1 MPEVNLQCILHIR
14 HKYPS
19 AFISVEVEN
28 PRRVGLEKLAAEAD
42 LVFYAKGWAQA
53 HGYSSMQECLEAQ
66 IDVTPKAKYLCCAW
80 GKEGAALLTKP
91 DNAHITVPAL
101 DVPDTKLVDS
111 IGAGDTFVAGSALGA
126 TRGGKQD
133 AANPG
138 RGGRTRGS
146 GAVGSKFQ
154 SNRGAPRG
162 RGRGQARGRST
173 ASNTGA
179 VVGKESG
186 FGAPAS
192 SSPFAAIKNDAT
204 TASSP
209 FGAPQA
215 SSAFGRPSPTPAS
228 IASNGFG
235 APSISHQPMGNSV
248 QSGRDPRPKA
258 PSHKRAPREQM
269 TESTLAG
276 GSTPVDYQE
285 RYEKLKLDRIK
296 KRENAIKQGQMA
308 DPNQPTLLNKAI
320 TPVGTC
326 TAMCP
331 EFERVE
337 RIVQKMVDRAEKS
350 LDPTTDTFEVK
361 ELKMLKRFRR
371 SAAGY
376 DEQLPSDIRTPNTL
390 LQTMNYLIRHVVM
403 GPDPLGLIHKF
414 VWDRTRSIRN
424 DFSVQQLTKIED
436 IKIAVKCLERI
447 ARFHIV
453 SLHLLSSPD
462 NEEQFDHHQERE
474 QLNNT
479 MLSLMHYYDDNRERM
494 NFPNEPEFRAYYIVL
509 AIHDQRPDVEDR
521 VQKWPPEILQSPKVQ
536 VALELLAAANNYWEY
551 QVVLD
556 EMRSSAISQGFY
568 DRFFS
573 LVDSPAVSYLM
584 GCVAE
589 IYFNNVRQTA
599 IRSIWKAYCRVPISQ
614 QHKNEEWTIPE
625 LTRVLYFDDE
635 SQAEDFC
642 EEQGLQLLERSDG
655 AMYLNW
661 GTSSID
667 VVDFAPSSQHSYSD
681 KYVEAKRGGRTLAAI
696 ILGLNI
702 KQAAARGMIDVS
714 LLPTNDYGSPIE
726 EDDNELFVA
735 QEESPVQQ
743 EAATLFQNPFKAAP
757 QPVPPVTSNGP
768 FGVFQPPAAPVETT
782 QTSTTTNIF
791 SSNAPAKPLFASAS
805 SFTPSTDTSIQK
817 PSSPFQ
823 PSSTST
829 LFQNTTSTNASKP
842 SFSWP
847 SSTQNPSTTSLTPAV
862 TSVEQP
868 KATFS
873 WPAASQGSES
883 IFKAPQPAATPTE
896 LKPAPIFGQSIVS
909 TQKAASTVFPTT
921 TTETSKPLF
930 SFAPTS
936 QPLGTE
942 PKAPETSVA
951 KVPKPSSTKPS
962 SPFAFQPPSFPTT
975 SNISKTTSESIF
987 SNISPSQ
994 KSPMTFTPAETPAP
1008 LFSQQA
1014 DATNS
1019 AKETVQEIPE
1029 KSPVTSQPLFSS
1041 TSAAGIDNKITAN
1054 GPEEQTSEE
1063 AEVQSEQEQTLVED
1077 LGEES
1082 RLPSGEAFSK
1092 SESAVEESSTSRSSW
1107 IKTLRQSAMEDRT
1120 SKVNKKRPL
1129 EVEALQPEEEIAAID
1144 ESQVPVERDEEVPK
1158 PKRAHRKQKKSLALA
1173 SIAPL
1178 PTLPILEQVKK
1189 LTEVKRPLDDETV
1202 SSRTSQIDEDEMLL
1216 SAARI
1221 AAEQLKNGPRLLDR
1235 TTDYLYTD
1243 PFRSSTFGRSVNSD
1257 SRLSS
1262 SLSSSVSGSSPYA
1275 RINGYDVALAPETP
1289 LGLGRTLSRTEQ
1301 RLRLTGG
1308 KGLAYKPLQLT
1319 PEKATSSRKS
1329 AKKRSLP

>member
-1 MPEVNLQCILHIR
+1 MP
-14 HKYPS
+14 
-19 AFISVEVEN
+19 
-28 PRRVGLEKLAAEAD
+28 KL
-42 LVFYAKGWAQA
+42 
-53 HGYSSMQECLEAQ
+53 
-66 IDVTPKAKYLCCAW
+66 
-80 GKEGAALLTKP
+80 
-91 DNAHITVPAL
+91 
-101 DVPDTKLVDS
+101 
-111 IGAGDTFVAGSALGA
+111 GSALGA

-133 AANPG
+133 AVNPG

-146 GAVGSKFQ
+146 GAVGSKLQ

-173 ASNTGA
+173 ASDTGA

-215 SSAFGRPSPTPAS
+215 SSAFGRPSPNPAS

-248 QSGRDPRPKA
+248 QSGRDPRLKA

-269 TESTLAG
+269 TESTLTG

-326 TAMCP
+326 TTMCP

-436 IKIAVKCLERI
+436 IIIAVKCLERI

-614 QHKNEEWTIPE
+614 QHKNEEWTISE

-726 EDDNELFVA
+726 EDDNELFVT
-735 QEESPVQQ
+735 QESPVQQ
-743 EAATLFQNPFKAAP
+743 EAATLLQNPFTAAP
-757 QPVPPVTSNGP
+757 QAVPPATSNGP

-782 QTSTTTNIF
+782 QTSTATNIF
-791 SSNAPAKPLFASAS
+791 SSNAPAKPLFTSAS
-805 SFTPSTDTSIQK
+805 SSTPSTDTSIQK

-829 LFQNTTSTNASKP
+829 LFQNTTSTNAPKP

-847 SSTQNPSTTSLTPAV
+847 KSTQSPSTTSLTPAA

-868 KATFS
+868 KAIFS
-873 WPAASQGSES
+873 WPAASQSSES
-883 IFKAPQPAATPTE
+883 VFKAPQPVGTTTE
-896 LKPAPIFGQSIVS
+896 PKPAPVFGQSIFS
-909 TQKAASTVFPTT
+909 TEKTPSTVFPTS
-921 TTETSKPLF
+921 TTEPSKPLF
-930 SFAPTS
+930 LFAPTS

-942 PKAPETSVA
+942 PKVPETSVT
-951 KVPKPSSTKPS
+951 KVTEPPSTKPT
-962 SPFAFQPPSFPTT
+962 SPFDFQAPSFSTT
-975 SNISKTTSESIF
+975 SNISKTASESIF
-987 SNISPSQ
+987 SNIPPSQ
-994 KSPMTFTPAETPAP
+994 KSPVTFTPTETPAITNAPAP

-1014 DATNS
+1014 DVTGS
-1019 AKETVQEIPE
+1019 ANETVQASPE

-1041 TSAAGIDNKITAN
+1041 TLASGIDNKITAN
-1054 GPEEQTSEE
+1054 GQEERISEGV
-1063 AEVQSEQEQTLVED
+1063 EVQSEQEQTPVED
-1077 LGEES
+1077 LSEES
-1082 RLPSGEAFSK
+1082 RLPSEEAFSK
-1092 SESAVEESSTSRSSW
+1092 SESAVEESSTSRRSW
-1107 IKTLRQSAMEDRT
+1107 IETLRQSAMENRT
-1120 SKVNKKRPL
+1120 PKGNKKRPL

-1144 ESQVPVERDEEVPK
+1144 ELQVPVERDEEVPK

-1189 LTEVKRPLDDETV
+1189 LTEIKRPVDDETV

-1235 TTDYLYTD
+1235 TKDYLYTD
-1243 PFRSSTFGRSVNSD
+1243 SIRSSTFGRSVNSD

-1262 SLSSSVSGSSPYA
+1262 SLSSSLSGSSPYA

-1319 PEKATSSRKS
+1319 PEKVTSSRRS

>member
-1 MPEVNLQCILHIR
+1 MPKLG
-14 HKYPS
+14 
-19 AFISVEVEN
+19 SV
-28 PRRVGLEKLAAEAD
+28 
-42 LVFYAKGWAQA
+42 
-53 HGYSSMQECLEAQ
+53 
-66 IDVTPKAKYLCCAW
+66 
-80 GKEGAALLTKP
+80 
-91 DNAHITVPAL
+91 
-101 DVPDTKLVDS
+101 
-111 IGAGDTFVAGSALGA
+111 LGA

-133 AANPG
+133 AVNSG
-138 RGGRTRGS
+138 RGGRTRGP

-162 RGRGQARGRST
+162 RGRGQARPGRSS
-173 ASNTGA
+173 ASDARA
-179 VVGKESG
+179 VGGKESG

-192 SSPFAAIKNDAT
+192 SSPFAAIKNDTT

-215 SSAFGRPSPTPAS
+215 TSGFGKPSSSPAS
-228 IASNGFG
+228 ISNGFG
-235 APSISHQPMGNSV
+235 APSIAHQPIGNLV
-248 QSGRDPRPKA
+248 QSRRDPRPKA
-258 PSHKRAPREQM
+258 ASHKRAPKNQM
-269 TESTLAG
+269 TEPTLTG

-296 KRENAIKQGQMA
+296 QRENAIKQGQMA

-326 TAMCP
+326 TTMCP

-350 LDPTTDTFEVK
+350 LDPTTDTLEVT

-390 LQTMNYLIRHVVM
+390 LQTMNYLIRHVVS
-403 GPDPLGLIHKF
+403 GPEPLGLIHKF

-424 DFSVQQLTKIED
+424 DFSVQQLTNIED

-479 MLSLMHYYDDNRERM
+479 MLSLMHYYDDNRDRM
-494 NFPNEPEFRAYYIVL
+494 SFPNEAEFRAYYIVL

-521 VQKWPPEILQSPKVQ
+521 VQKWPLEILQSPKVQ

-614 QHKNEEWTIPE
+614 QHKNEEWTISE

-635 SQAEDFC
+635 SQAEIFC
-642 EEQGLQLLERSDG
+642 EEQGLQLLERSDDVL
-655 AMYLNW
+655 YLNW

-667 VVDFAPSSQHSYSD
+667 IVDFAPSSQHSYSD

-714 LLPTNDYGSPIE
+714 LLPSNNYGSPID

-743 EAATLFQNPFKAAP
+743 DAATPVQNSFKALP
-757 QPVPPVTSNGP
+757 QPATGFTVPSVTSNGP
-768 FGVFQPPAAPVETT
+768 FGVFQPPAVPVETT
-782 QTSTTTNIF
+782 QTSTATNIF
-791 SSNAPAKPLFASAS
+791 SSNAPAKPLFAPS
-805 SFTPSTDTSIQK
+805 SLFAPSIDVPTQK

-823 PSSTST
+823 PPSTST
-829 LFQNTTSTNASKP
+829 LFQSTTSTNPPKP
-842 SFSWP
+842 SISWP
-847 SSTQNPSTTSLTPAV
+847 TSSQSSSTPLTLAP

-868 KATFS
+868 KTTFS
-873 WPAASQGSES
+873 WPAASQSSDSILKASE
-883 IFKAPQPAATPTE
+883 PAATSTE
-896 LKPAPIFGQSIVS
+896 PKPSSVFGQSIFSV
-909 TQKAASTVFPTT
+909 QKAASEVLPPVT
-921 TTETSKPLF
+921 TTEATKPLF
-930 SFAPTS
+930 SFVPTS

-942 PKAPETSVA
+942 PKAPDIPATT
-951 KVPKPSSTKPS
+951 KVSEPLSMKPSSS
-962 SPFAFQPPSFPTT
+962 FSFQPPAFSTT
-975 SNISKTTSESIF
+975 PDISKPASESIF
-987 SNISPSQ
+987 SKIPPSQ
-994 KSPMTFTPAETPAP
+994 QPSITFTPTQTTTIANVPTP
-1008 LFSQQA
+1008 LFSQPA
-1014 DATNS
+1014 DES
-1019 AKETVQEIPE
+1019 IFAKETGQTPE
-1029 KSPVTSQPLFSS
+1029 KSPVTSQPLFSTTIQS
-1041 TSAAGIDNKITAN
+1041 SSIDNNVVAN
-1054 GPEEQTSEE
+1054 GQEEQISEE
-1063 AEVQSEQEQTLVED
+1063 TEVQSEQEQAPVED
-1077 LGEES
+1077 LGAES
-1082 RLPSGEAFSK
+1082 HLPNPETFSK
-1092 SESAVEESSTSRSSW
+1092 SESAIEESSASRRSW
-1107 IKTLRQSAMEDRT
+1107 IETLRQSAIENRT
-1120 SKVNKKRPL
+1120 SKGNKKRPL
-1129 EVEALQPEEEIAAID
+1129 EAENDEALQNQEEISGLIN
-1144 ESQVPVERDEEVPK
+1144 EPQVPAELEEVPK
-1158 PKRAHRKQKKSLALA
+1158 PKRAQRKQKKSLALA

-1189 LTEVKRPLDDETV
+1189 LTEVKRPLEDETV
-1202 SSRTSQIDEDEMLL
+1202 SSRTSQIDEDEILL

-1262 SLSSSVSGSSPYA
+1262 SLSSSLSGSSPYA

-1308 KGLAYKPLQLT
+1308 KGLAYKPIQHT
-1319 PEKATSSRKS
+1319 PEKPTSSKQPH
-1329 AKKRSLP
+1329 KKRSLP